1 MEKRRNPVD
10 QDKMSKVIGAELRF
24 KAVRRLAQRR
34 GHYAGVG
41 DDDVF
46 GEIFSCC
53 RLHVKLEISSNQI
66 SGPFPI
72 FGLPVK
78 LTSNKF
84 SLDRYAVFS
93 ER

>member
-1 MEKRRNPVD
+1 
-10 QDKMSKVIGAELRF
+10 
-24 KAVRRLAQRR
+24 
-34 GHYAGVG
+34 
-41 DDDVF
+41 
-46 GEIFSCC
+46 
-53 RLHVKLEISSNQI
+53 VKLEISSNQI